1 MLEFIKMYVDEIQD
15 KANIKGK
22 DRGGGSNVS
31 TYIRHPSWQLNHEL

>member
-22 DRGGGSNVS
+22 DRGGFQCL
-31 TYIRHPSWQLNHEL
+31 YIHSPSVLAVES